1 MFIGHPPTVREAP
14 PLPNIQLYRL
24 MKNEDMFV
32 CFCLIFFLFFFL
44 VSLLHQQ
51 NKSIL
56 VI

>member
-14 PLPNIQLYRL
+14 PLPNMQLYRL

-32 CFCLIFFLFFFL
+32 CFCLIFFLFFL